1 MKTNLEKNKKK
12 LGNMDF
18 LKTWLWTS
26 KLHKLYTL
34 KNGVTSGIC
43 IIYSI
48 TVIVHV
54 LDCKGELTLTSGC
67 QCIKKGK
74 SSKVKQCL
82 LGTLEQEI

>member
-1 MKTNLEKNKKK
+1 M
-12 LGNMDF
+12 F
-18 LKTWLWTS
+18 R
-26 KLHKLYTL
+26 
-34 KNGVTSGIC
+34 VTSGIC

-67 QCIKKGK
+67 QYIKKGK

-82 LGTLEQEI
+82 LGTLEQEV